1 MTKKIIAAASIA
13 GALVL
18 GAGAFTLGAFMNT
31 PATADE
37 DYKTANGLI
46 ENLKVGRY
54 YRENGTKD
62 EYIEVYDD
70 GTLQFFGF
78 DYLKEVTALNSSYV
92 ASLDESGY
100 AEFVA
105 AHQDLVDFWNNR
117 NYYWLS
123 EYVKTIDLDDEKP
136 EPGQLAGRDGHC
148 LSYDDE
154 NTISFDDTHIY
165 KYAE

>member
-13 GALVL
+13 GVLVL
-18 GAGAFTLGAFMNT
+18 GAGAFALGAFMNT

-37 DYKTANGLI
+37 DYKTVNGLI

-54 YRENGTKD
+54 YRVNGTKD
-62 EYIEVYDD
+62 EYIEVYND

-78 DYLKEVTALNSSYV
+78 DYLKEVTELNSDYV

-100 AEFVA
+100 AEFVDSYR
-105 AHQDLVDFWNNR
+105 DLVDFWNGR

-123 EYVKTIDLDDEKP
+123 EYVKSIHLDDEKP
-136 EPGQLAGRDGHC
+136 EPGQLAGRAGHC
-148 LSYDDE
+148 LSYTDE
-154 NTISFDDTHIY
+154 NTIKFDDNHIY
-165 KYAE
+165 KFDE